1 MFARCLQLFAALAF
15 LALVAGAPSQAF
27 AHAGETHAA
36 APKAVESAREPAAVF
51 AEAKAYSLSAP
62 ADQSKETPHLRGCS
76 GLCCACSGSGCQGAA
91 TLPAFAEDVA
101 LTRASPVAPYDAIS
115 PPRRAQTSLEHPP
128 KSFV

>member
-1 MFARCLQLFAALAF
+1 MFVRCLQVFAALAF
-15 LALVAGAPSQAF
+15 LALVAGAPAQAF

-36 APKAVESAREPAAVF
+36 SSGPVEIGHEAGALPAV
-51 AEAKAYSLSAP
+51 AKSHSLSAP
-62 ADQSKETPHLRGCS
+62 HDQSNETPHHRGCS
-76 GLCCACSGSGCQGAA
+76 GSCCACSGSGCQSAA

-115 PPRRAQTSLEHPP
+115 PPRRAQASLEHPP